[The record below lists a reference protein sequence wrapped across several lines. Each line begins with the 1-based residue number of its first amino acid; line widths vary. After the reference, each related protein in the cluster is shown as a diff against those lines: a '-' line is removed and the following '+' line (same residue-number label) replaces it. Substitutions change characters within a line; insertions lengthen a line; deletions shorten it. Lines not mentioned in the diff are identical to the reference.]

1 MLFKFQV
8 VKSKTLK
15 SSQQFLHEMIEKLPT
30 GFELLESH
38 LIYNV
43 MLLQLKI
50 VEQAILNSQD
60 FQLQISDLVSII
72 AKADRIPDAFE
83 IKIYQIL
90 KCWLQHNEIDPESS
104 LTVIVQIYPQLFKS
118 DFSQNKLRYDSSDA
132 KRRLI
137 KQFLVTLFAKSS
149 ELTQIDGIKIQD
161 ILNDILETVIKPSL
175 GHKVKIMTSN
185 QIKKV
190 LQILNSIVFI
200 SASNYPA
207 IISKINEES

>member
-90 KCWLQHNEIDPESS
+90 KCWL
-104 LTVIVQIYPQLFKS
+104 
-118 DFSQNKLRYDSSDA
+118 
-132 KRRLI
+132 
-137 KQFLVTLFAKSS
+137 
-149 ELTQIDGIKIQD
+149 
-161 ILNDILETVIKPSL
+161 
-175 GHKVKIMTSN
+175 
-185 QIKKV
+185 
-190 LQILNSIVFI
+190 
-200 SASNYPA
+200 
-207 IISKINEES
+207 